1 LTGIW
6 VGRHPCGDLGLVG
19 LEPLFFG
26 FEEGD
31 GAGDDLSRVAIV
43 AEIDFALDA
52 LFGGGIEGEVD
63 GGSIAPRVRL
73 G

>member
-1 LTGIW
+1 
-6 VGRHPCGDLGLVG
+6 
-19 LEPLFFG
+19 LFFG